1 METQSPSTGIKRLD
15 GEIRQILRNQDV
27 SRLPAKQRGLL
38 ANLDQDLVDAR
49 KYVNAY
55 ELSETRE
62 EQLDNAKV
70 ARSWLSKARKC
81 ILSASEHDI
90 FGAVDVASLSAQI
103 DTIKDN
109 LKWKKSE

>member
-1 METQSPSTGIKRLD
+1 MEEQSPSTGIKRID
-15 GEIRQILRNQDV
+15 GEIRQILRSQDV
-27 SRLPAKQRGLL
+27 LRLPSKQRSLL
-38 ANLDQDLVDAR
+38 ASLDQDLIDAR
-49 KYVNAY
+49 KYAHAY

-70 ARSWLSKARKC
+70 AKSWLNKARKC

-103 DTIKDN
+103 DTIKEN
-109 LKWKKSE
+109 LK